1 MAVYLPNGVTLAL
14 ATTYGSAKVISALT
28 NDAPPEAT
36 STAHGFSDGDY
47 VEITSGWSK
56 LNSRIVRVDGSVTNS
71 FDLEGLDTT
80 STAAYPAG
88 TGTGSAREITA
99 WTQITQATDVQTS
112 GGEMQFV
119 TYSFLENDYETQM
132 PTQASPQNMS
142 IVIADD
148 PAQSGYIALKAAA
161 EARDIRALRVTFPSG
176 AVALYNGYVSFNE
189 TPTFTKNQLMVV
201 TATFNLISRPV
212 RYAA

>member
-1 MAVYLPNGVTLAL
+1 M
-14 ATTYGSAKVISALT
+14 
-28 NDAPPEAT
+28 
-36 STAHGFSDGDY
+36 
-47 VEITSGWSK
+47 EITSGWSK
-56 LNSRIVRVDGSVTNS
+56 LNSRIVRVDGAVTNA